1 MNKTIRGQVLV
12 IVAFFLP
19 LALLLLAVM
28 LDAGRIY
35 IEQGRMRQAAAAA
48 AHAGIGTVADQI
60 VAHAA
65 LRQTQAAPLTTSGP
79 GTPEPSPPPAGDPL
93 AWLTD
98 EDRADLVAAWMC
110 AEVRAEALRYLELN
124 GIEPGGPDLV
134 QIEIE
139 YPQPGFDPNAEWITV
154 LSMRVRLERELPVLL
169 AGLLN
174 EEWVTVH
181 AEAISQIP
189 QR

>member
-1 MNKTIRGQVLV
+1 MSKTIRGQVL
-12 IVAFFLP
+12 IFIAFFLP
-19 LALLLLAVM
+19 LVLLLLAVT

-35 IEQGRMRQAAAAA
+35 IEQSRMHQAAAAA
-48 AHAGIGTVADQI
+48 AHAGIGTVADTI
-60 VAHAA
+60 VARVV
-65 LRQTQAAPLTTSGP
+65 LRKTQVATGP
-79 GTPEPSPPPAGDPL
+79 GTPEPSPPSAGDPL
-93 AWLTD
+93 TWLTD
-98 EDRADLVAAWMC
+98 DDRAELVASGM
-110 AEVRAEALRYLELN
+110 RAEAIAEALHYLELN
-124 GIEPGGPDLV
+124 GIESGGVHVV

-139 YPQPGFDPNAEWITV
+139 YPQPGYDPKDEWIKV